1 MPLSFFKKNKK
12 TAQPNAYEEAV
23 TSLRDL
29 IAPSGL
35 VVNSASIKL
44 GETYCRTLFILT
56 YPRYLSMNW
65 FSPIIELD
73 QLFNVSISYHPVD
86 NAIILRQLRKKL
98 GDVGAQISLE
108 QERGAPRNP
117 ILETSLADI
126 ESLRDAI
133 VQGREKMFR
142 VALYITIMAKSEIGL
157 NEMEANVQSLLESK
171 LIYIKSA
178 NFRQFEGFESSLPL
192 ELDRLGFNV
201 LLNSSPAST
210 LFPFIS
216 LNLTDNKGILYGV
229 NVHNNSLVIFDRFS
243 MEHSNMCVF
252 GTAGSGKSYAV
263 KLEALRSLMLDTT
276 VLIIDPENEYQY
288 LSQSIGGSFFKI
300 SVGSENHI
308 NPFDLPIIGEGETA
322 AEVFRTHI
330 LTLIGL
336 IKILIGGLTPKEE
349 VIIDQ
354 AITQTYAARD
364 ISVESSTGNNMPLL
378 EDLQAILETMEEG
391 SDLSARLYKYTKG
404 TYSGFLNQQTNI
416 NINERFVVFNI
427 RDLEEELRPIAMYIV
442 LNYIWNSV
450 KKEMKKRLLI
460 IDEAWY
466 LLKHPESAD
475 FMFGIAKRSRKYYL
489 GLTTITQDI
498 GDFLNSPYGVPIIT
512 NSALKMLFKQSS
524 ATIDKIAETLHLT
537 EVEKAIL
544 LQAEV
549 GTGLFIAGNKHAVIQ
564 VIPSYTEDQMITSD
578 PQQLLAMKK
587 SKEAV

>member
-1 MPLSFFKKNKK
+1 MSLPFFKKR
-12 TAQPNAYEEAV
+12 NAPVAKNEYEQAV
-23 TSLRDL
+23 SSLRDL

-35 VVNSASIKL
+35 VINSTSIKL
-44 GETYCRTLFILT
+44 GETFCRTLFILT

-65 FSPIIELD
+65 FTPIIEME
-73 QLFNVSISYHPVD
+73 QLFNISISYHPVD
-86 NAIILRQLRKKL
+86 NALILRQLRKKL
-98 GDVGAQISLE
+98 GDVGAQVSLE

-117 ILETSLADI
+117 ILETSLNDI
-126 ESLRDAI
+126 ENLRDAI

-142 VALYITIMAKSEIGL
+142 VALYITLMAKSENEL
-157 NEMEANVQSLLESK
+157 NQIEAKVQSLLESK

-178 NFRQFEGFESSLPL
+178 NFRQFEGYESSLPL
-192 ELDRLGFNV
+192 NLDRLGFSV
-201 LLNSSPAST
+201 LLNSGPAST

-216 LNLTDNKGILYGV
+216 LDLTDNKGVLYGV

-243 MEHSNMCVF
+243 MENANMCVF

-263 KLEALRSLMLDTT
+263 KIEALRSLILDTT

-308 NPFDLPIIGEGETA
+308 NPFDLPIVGEGETA
-322 AEVFRTHI
+322 AEVFRSHV

-336 IKILIGGLTPKEE
+336 IKILVGGLTPKEE
-349 VIIDQ
+349 VVVDQ

-364 ISVESSTGNNMPLL
+364 ISAESNIIGNMPIL
-378 EDLQAILETMEEG
+378 EDLRAILDMMEGG
-391 SDLSARLYKYTKG
+391 SDVAAKLYKYTKG
-404 TYSGFLNQQTNI
+404 TYAGFLNQQTNVS
-416 NINERFVVFNI
+416 INERFVIFNI

-460 IDEAWY
+460 VDEAWY
-466 LLKHPESAD
+466 LLKHQESAD
-475 FMFGIAKRSRKYYL
+475 FLFGIAKRSRKYYL

-498 GDFLNSPYGVPIIT
+498 GDFLDSPYGVPIIT
-512 NSALKMLFKQSS
+512 NSALKLLFKQSS
-524 ATIDKIAETLHLT
+524 ATIDKVANALHLT

-564 VIPSYTEDQMITSD
+564 VVPSYTEDQMITSD

-587 SKEAV
+587 NKE